1 MFSFVVHHA
10 PKVPGRTL
18 PFVIALVELEE
29 GVRMLGELRS
39 VDPVDRCGRN
49 ARPRNV
55 YRLPRGDTGPGMD
68 AVRMGAGRMSA
79 PTISVG
85 TKLPELSL
93 YGDPTFI
100 VSTAIATRDYQ
111 DVHHDRD
118 KAQAKGS
125 KDIFVNI
132 LTDTGLVQRYIT
144 DWAGPTA
151 IIKSIKLR
159 LGVPWYAYDTV
170 TFSGEVTAVDDGT
183 HHGESRWQQQPRRP
197 RDRDRNTD
205 HRRERLMAGQL
216 SGKAAIVGIGATDF
230 SKNSGRSELRLA
242 SEAVLDALDDAGLTP
257 ADVDGMVTF
266 TMDSNTEVAI
276 ARATGIG
283 ELKFF
288 SKIHHGGGAAC
299 ATVQQAAIAVA
310 TGVADCVVAYRAFN
324 ERSGQRF
331 GQVQLR
337 LVENADSTGVDNSFS
352 YPHGLS
358 TPAAQVA
365 MIARRYM
372 HLSGATSKDFGAVS
386 VADRKHAAKNPKAYF
401 YEKPISI
408 EDHQNSR
415 WIAEPLR
422 LLDCCQETDGGVAL
436 VITSAERAKDLKHRP
451 AVIEAASQGS
461 SPDQYSMV
469 SYYRPELGLP
479 EMGLVGRQLWEQS
492 GLKPTDIQTAVL
504 YDHFT
509 PFTLIQLEELGFC
522 GKGEAKDF
530 IADGAIEVGGR
541 LPINTH
547 GGQLGEAYIHGM
559 NGIAE
564 GVRQLRGSSVNPV
577 PDVEHV
583 LVTAGT
589 GVPTSGLILG

>member
-1 MFSFVVHHA
+1 
-10 PKVPGRTL
+10 
-18 PFVIALVELEE
+18 
-29 GVRMLGELRS
+29 
-39 VDPVDRCGRN
+39 
-49 ARPRNV
+49 
-55 YRLPRGDTGPGMD
+55 
-68 AVRMGAGRMSA
+68 
-79 PTISVG
+79 
-85 TKLPELSL
+85 
-93 YGDPTFI
+93 
-100 VSTAIATRDYQ
+100 
-111 DVHHDRD
+111 
-118 KAQAKGS
+118 
-125 KDIFVNI
+125 
-132 LTDTGLVQRYIT
+132 
-144 DWAGPTA
+144 
-151 IIKSIKLR
+151 
-159 LGVPWYAYDTV
+159 
-170 TFSGEVTAVDDGT
+170 
-183 HHGESRWQQQPRRP
+183 
-197 RDRDRNTD
+197 
-205 HRRERLMAGQL
+205 MAGEL
-216 SGKAAIVGIGATDF
+216 SGKAAIAGIGATDF
-230 SKNSGRSELRLA
+230 SKDSGRSELRLA
-242 SEAVLDALDDAGLTP
+242 AEAVLDALDDAGLTP
-257 ADVDGMVTF
+257 GDVDGMVTF

-283 ELKFF
+283 DLKFF

-365 MIARRYM
+365 MIAKRYM
-372 HLSGATSKDFGAVS
+372 HLSGATSRDFGAIS
-386 VADRKHAAKNPKAYF
+386 VADRKHAANNPKAYF

-422 LLDCCQETDGGVAL
+422 LLDCCQETDGAVAI
-436 VITSAERAKDLKHRP
+436 VVTSAERAKDLKNRP
-451 AVIEAASQGS
+451 AIIEAAAQGA

-469 SYYRPELGLP
+469 SYYRPELDGLP
-479 EMGLVGRQLWEQS
+479 EMGLVGKQLWSQS
-492 GLKPTDIQTAVL
+492 GLRPTDIQTAIL

-509 PFTLIQLEELGFC
+509 AVHSDSVGRVGILRLGR
-522 GKGEAKDF
+522 GKEF

-564 GVRQLRGSSVNPV
+564 GVRQLRGTSVNPV

>member
-1 MFSFVVHHA
+1 
-10 PKVPGRTL
+10 
-18 PFVIALVELEE
+18 
-29 GVRMLGELRS
+29 
-39 VDPVDRCGRN
+39 
-49 ARPRNV
+49 
-55 YRLPRGDTGPGMD
+55 
-68 AVRMGAGRMSA
+68 
-79 PTISVG
+79 
-85 TKLPELSL
+85 
-93 YGDPTFI
+93 
-100 VSTAIATRDYQ
+100 
-111 DVHHDRD
+111 
-118 KAQAKGS
+118 
-125 KDIFVNI
+125 
-132 LTDTGLVQRYIT
+132 
-144 DWAGPTA
+144 
-151 IIKSIKLR
+151 
-159 LGVPWYAYDTV
+159 
-170 TFSGEVTAVDDGT
+170 
-183 HHGESRWQQQPRRP
+183 
-197 RDRDRNTD
+197 
-205 HRRERLMAGQL
+205 MAGEL

-230 SKNSGRSELRLA
+230 SKNSGCSELRLA

-257 ADVDGMVTF
+257 GDVDGMVTF

-283 ELKFF
+283 DLKFF

-365 MIARRYM
+365 MIAKRYM
-372 HLSGATSKDFGAVS
+372 HLSGATSRDFGTIS

-422 LLDCCQETDGGVAL
+422 LLDCCQETDGAVAI
-436 VITSAERAKDLKHRP
+436 VVTSAERAKDLKNRP
-451 AVIEAASQGS
+451 AIIEGAAQGS
-461 SPDQYSMV
+461 SPNQYSMV
-469 SYYRPELGLP
+469 SYYRPELDGLP
-479 EMGLVGRQLWEQS
+479 EMGLVGKQLWSQS
-492 GLKPTDIQTAVL
+492 GLKPTDIQTAIL

-522 GKGEAKDF
+522 GWGEAKDF
-530 IADGAIEVGGR
+530 IADGAIEIGGR

-564 GVRQLRGSSVNPV
+564 GVRQLRGTSVNPV